1 MNEKL
6 ATWVVAITALAC
18 VASAR
23 AHHSVGMFD
32 LATPIWIKGSVVRY
46 DPVNP
51 HALFALDVR
60 KDDGQ
65 VQQWTVEG
73 PSLNGLR
80 RRGVPVDFLKVGD
93 VIEVCGFPF
102 KEDVLDRVADA
113 RRVSQPF
120 MHGHVLV
127 IGAHVDRDAERA
139 AIGAHRPAARCR
151 WARLHLVHQPR
162 VAQGPRPRRQPASGA
177 RLPLARARATGARER
192 TGAGHR

>member
-127 IGAHVDRDAERA
+127 MPDGGMRNWGSYGRLDNCV
-139 AIGAHRPAARCR
+139 RPGDETQA
-151 WARLHLVHQPR
+151 WLNFLNNDP
-162 VAQGPRPRRQPASGA
+162 
-177 RLPLARARATGARER
+177 GARER
-192 TGAGHR
+192 WCTSRRFPIAPFAPPALVGEINRLMASPCE